1 VVAAPSIWHKDVPLK
16 VVLFVWRLIRDR
28 LPTKDNLHRR
38 HVIDYDVLICV
49 GGCGLIETSTHLFIH
64 CNLFS
69 LVWNL
74 IFQWIGV
81 VTTLPQDVTGFFDQF
96 SLSGGVNKSRQSILQ
111 VIWFVT
117 MWEILKERNNIIFNA
132 EDSSIMQVVDKIKLL
147 TFKWLKEKFAT
158 LPFNYHG

>member
-1 VVAAPSIWHKDVPLK
+1 
-16 VVLFVWRLIRDR
+16 
-28 LPTKDNLHRR
+28 
-38 HVIDYDVLICV
+38 
-49 GGCGLIETSTHLFIH
+49 
-64 CNLFS
+64 